1 MNSHNSST
9 RTASV
14 NPSRPAPANV
24 PILNTGQTQSGV
36 QLQGNATIIRARDPQ
51 GNMLAGQTRTQDQTV
66 ESNAGNLHLPLD
78 SINNNRGGTV
88 KGQESN

>member
-1 MNSHNSST
+1 MNTHNSST

-14 NPSRPAPANV
+14 NPSKPTPNAV
-24 PILNTGQTQSGV
+24 PTLNTGQAQSGV
-36 QLQGNATIIRARDPQ
+36 HRARDPQ
-51 GNMLAGQTRTQDQTV
+51 GVMLAGQTKTQDQTG

-78 SINNNRGGTV
+78 NINNNNRETV